1 MPRQRQTTA
10 RKYKY
15 LIVGGTTKAAT
26 TSLFAYL
33 AAHPAICAATYK
45 ETRFFLDKTYP
56 LPSKYRYSG
65 NVEEY
70 NLLFPEENDGDARL
84 RLESTPDYLYCSS
97 ARERIAEFLPH
108 AKLVFS
114 LREPISR
121 LISWYRFA
129 KQNGTLPQTLSFDG
143 YVEMLFKEIRDRG
156 TARDRP
162 TPYGSAGDRPP
173 QSVNSWNTPPP
184 DACDSVP
191 STTEQYLQTLQQGC
205 YTVYLRP
212 YFERFGVSRIHIL
225 FYEDIAENPRT
236 VLAALCEF
244 AGIDADFYED
254 YIFQVTNRTETM
266 KNSELHRKYR
276 NFRFQLRQWTHNKPI
291 IHNPLRAVR
300 RAIEPF
306 YLRLNTRPT
315 EQVAVSEETRQRLVD
330 YYQEDVQALAAL
342 IGQPVPWNQFR
353 RRETTL
359 TPVSPSK
366 T

>member
-10 RKYKY
+10 RNYKY

-70 NLLFPEENDGDARL
+70 NLLFPEDDGESRI
-84 RLESTPDYLYCSS
+84 RLESTPDYLYCPK

-143 YVEMLFKEIRDRG
+143 YVEMMFEEIRDRG
-156 TARDRP
+156 PARDRP
-162 TPYGSAGDRPP
+162 SPYGGTGACPP
-173 QSVNSWNTPPP
+173 QTENAKNTPLS
-184 DACDSVP
+184 A
-191 STTEQYLQTLQQGC
+191 TTEQYLQTLQQGC
-205 YTVYLRP
+205 YTVYLKP

-236 VLAALCEF
+236 VLADLCEF

-254 YIFQVTNRTETM
+254 YTFQVTNRTETM

-291 IHNPLRAVR
+291 LHNPLRAVR
-300 RAIEPF
+300 KAIEPL
-306 YLRLNTRPT
+306 YLRLNTHPT
-315 EQVAVSEETRQRLVD
+315 EQVDVSEETRQRLVD

-342 IGQPVPWNQFR
+342 IEQPAPWPRFCR
-353 RRETTL
+353 
-359 TPVSPSK
+359 
-366 T
+366 

>member
-1 MPRQRQTTA
+1 MPRQRQTTVGN
-10 RKYKY
+10 YKY

-70 NLLFPEENDGDARL
+70 NLLFPEEDDGDSRI
-84 RLESTPDYLYCSS
+84 RLESTPDYLYCPS

-162 TPYGSAGDRPP
+162 SPYGSAGADRGTARERPSPYDSAGACPP
-173 QSVNSWNTPPP
+173 QSVNTRNTPSP
-184 DACDSVP
+184 A
-191 STTEQYLQTLQQGC
+191 TTEQYLQTLQQGC
-205 YTVYLRP
+205 YTVYLMP

-236 VLAALCEF
+236 VLANLCEF

-254 YIFQVTNRTETM
+254 YTFQVTNRTETM

-300 RAIEPF
+300 KAIEPL
-306 YLRLNTRPT
+306 YLRLNTHAA
-315 EQVAVSEETRQRLVD
+315 EQVDVSEETRQRLVD
-330 YYQEDVQALAAL
+330 YYREDVQALAAL
-342 IGQPVPWNQFR
+342 IGQPAPWHRFCR
-353 RRETTL
+353 
-359 TPVSPSK
+359 
-366 T
+366 